1 MPHWRVVCSL
11 VLASASI
18 VLSAT
23 VRSAEQTV
31 PTSTGLI
38 LGRVV
43 DAESGQ
49 PISGILISLGG
60 GGAAPGPSPAGIVW
74 RLLTDGQGRFV
85 FRNLPKGAYT
95 ILATIGGNGFSPSGF
110 LVSGAGNQIGA
121 YLNGGYGQFR
131 PGGALE
137 TIELGEGDRIPDA
150 VIRLWKGGAIEGTV
164 RDEAGEPLVGMVVS
178 AVRRG
183 SDGRLINGPTTTTD
197 DRGAYR
203 LGTLLPGEY
212 VVVVPQTNVMLPAVT
227 VEDLTAIPAGGAPS
241 RNFGTAMLPRS
252 MVFGG
257 IPVGSARVLT
267 TPLRDAATLP
277 PVPSGGAL
285 HVYQTTF
292 HPASTAAGHAT
303 PIAIASGQEHQGID
317 VELHPARAFSVAGTL
332 VDGSGPVEQFAVYLM
347 PVDAGGGESM
357 LEVARTVTDGRGAFT
372 FPLVA
377 AGQYTVLATR
387 RVSPLGARGAPP
399 PAPGTLADR
408 AGAWAMQTIAVGGR
422 DVSDVALVLRP
433 PPQLSGRLEFQ
444 SVSGGAVSLVERF
457 GPQLVRVPYLFRDLI
472 ATPPATVEANGE
484 FVVSGQPP
492 GRYEIRIPA
501 LPPGW
506 ALQSI
511 TIGGRDVTDTLIT
524 VEEKDISGIVIL
536 FTDQPAELTGTVR
549 GADGAPDPT
558 ASVLLFPSD
567 RTRWPDAR
575 RIRTFRNIR
584 VTKNGA
590 FSLNALIPG
599 DYLVAAVSDA
609 HTAEWPD
616 ERLLTRLL
624 GTASPVRIGP
634 GQKQTV
640 TLKTSELR

>member
-1 MPHWRVVCSL
+1 MAHWRVICSL
-11 VLASASI
+11 VLACASI
-18 VLSAT
+18 AVLSAAH
-23 VRSAEQTV
+23 RAAEQVV
-31 PTSTGLI
+31 PAGTGLI

-43 DAESGQ
+43 DAETGQ
-49 PISGILISLGG
+49 PVSGVLISLGG
-60 GGAAPGPSPAGIVW
+60 GGAPSPSPAGIAW
-74 RLLTDGQGRFV
+74 RLLTDAQGRFV
-85 FRNLPKGAYT
+85 FRNLPQGAYS
-95 ILATIGGNGFSPSGF
+95 IVATVGGNGFSPSGF

-121 YLNGGYGQFR
+121 YLNGGYGQLR

-164 RDEAGEPLVGMVVS
+164 RDEAGEPLIGMVVS
-178 AVRRG
+178 AVRRT

-212 VVVVPQTNVMLPAVT
+212 VVVVPQTNVMLPAAT
-227 VEDLTAIPAGGAPS
+227 VDDLAAIPAGGAPS
-241 RNFGTAMLPRS
+241 QNFGTAMLPRS

-257 IPVGSARVLT
+257 IPVGSSRVLT
-267 TPLRDAATLP
+267 TSLRDVATLP
-277 PVPSGGAL
+277 PVATGGAL

-292 HPASTAAGHAT
+292 HPASTVAT
-303 PIAIASGQEHQGID
+303 QATAIAIASGQERQGID
-317 VELHPARAFSVAGTL
+317 VNLQPARASSVVGTL
-332 VDGSGPVEQFAVYLM
+332 MDGSGPVEQFAVYLM

-387 RVSPLGARGAPP
+387 RVPLLGARGAPP
-399 PAPGTLADR
+399 PVPRTVADQ
-408 AGAWAMQTIAVGGR
+408 AGAWAMQTITVGAR
-422 DVSDVALVLRP
+422 DISDLALVLRP

-444 SVSGGAVSLVERF
+444 SVSGRAAPDLQRF
-457 GPQLVRVPYLFRDLI
+457 GLLLARVPYLFRDLLG
-472 ATPPATVEANGE
+472 TPPATVQANGE
-484 FVVSGQPP
+484 FVISGQPP
-492 GRYEIRIPA
+492 GRYEIRIPGV
-501 LPPGW
+501 PPGW

-511 TIGGRDVTDTLIT
+511 TIAGRDVTDALIT

-575 RIRTFRNIR
+575 RIRSFRNIR
-584 VTKNGA
+584 VAKNGA
-590 FSLNALIPG
+590 FSLSALIPG

-609 HTAEWPD
+609 HTADWPD

-624 GTASPVRIGP
+624 GTASPVRIGS

-640 TLKTSELR
+640 TLKTIELR